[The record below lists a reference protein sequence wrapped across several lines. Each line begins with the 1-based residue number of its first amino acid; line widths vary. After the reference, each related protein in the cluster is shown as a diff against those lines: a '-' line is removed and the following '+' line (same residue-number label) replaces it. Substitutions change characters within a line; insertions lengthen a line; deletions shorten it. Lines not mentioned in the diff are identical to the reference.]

1 MMKTVSVMFFLSIVQ
16 QCNIGFVCTTVAG
29 QETWAVRTSGTGNFS
44 VQTGKN
50 VIPVVRMDD

>member
-16 QCNIGFVCTTVAG
+16 QCNIGFVCTTAG

-44 VQTGKN
+44 VRTGKN
-50 VIPVVRMDD
+50 VIPVV